1 MFGHVLQNSPF
12 VLRLVLEYHQM
23 LWVKPLQRDRCLLL
37 LRWCGEVLRM
47 RELADGE
54 QLLQG
59 LISPFHRLT
68 EQSERELVRVREL
81 KDLGDFFGLLFGL
94 LGAGLREARCYCLP
108 YFLSVVAQQAEQRL
122 VGYSASRNCRAV
134 LLVEVQDDPE
144 YLQEVLLLYGTAVVI
159 PTLHDE
165 VVQLAAQELREKYPE
180 RQLVVIDSLCASMG
194 EGLLVHHALQ
204 NRAAGMSLED
214 NAAWVR
220 DNVPHLAHWFTVD
233 DLMFLLR
240 GGRVSAASAYLGT
253 MMRIKPILNVDEEGH
268 LIPREKVQG
277 RKRSIHHLLDK
288 MKEHVVDPENQVIF
302 ISHGDCADEA
312 NHLAELVRETF
323 HPKEIL
329 VGYIGPVIGAHTGPG
344 TVALFFFG
352 TPRQG

>member
-1 MFGHVLQNSPF
+1 MYWIVTDSATDLPKSYIDAQEQFQVLPITITLEGQTLVPDGTDEYARNIYAQLRAGKVVTTAQINSETWKENYEALLKNGQD
-12 VLRLVLEYHQM
+12 VLSIVFSS
-23 LWVKPLQRDRCLLL
+23 
-37 LRWCGEVLRM
+37 
-47 RELADGE
+47 
-54 QLLQG
+54 G
-59 LISPFHRLT
+59 LSGT
-68 EQSERELVRVREL
+68 
-81 KDLGDFFGLLFGL
+81 
-94 LGAGLREARCYCLP
+94 C
-108 YFLSVVAQQAEQRL
+108 QA
-122 VGYSASRNCRAV
+122 AM
-134 LLVEVQDDPE
+134 
-144 YLQEVLLLYGTAVVI
+144 
-159 PTLHDE
+159 
-165 VVQLAAQELREKYPE
+165 LAAQELREKYPE
-180 RQLVVIDSLCASMG
+180 RQLIVIDSLCASMG

-220 DNVPHLAHWFTVD
+220 DNVQHLAHWFTVD

-268 LIPREKVQG
+268 LMPREKVQG

-288 MKEHVVDPENQVIF
+288 MKEHVVDPEHQVIF

-329 VGYIGPVIGAHTGPG
+329 VGYIGPVIGAHAGPG
-344 TVALFFFG
+344 TVALFFLADQ
-352 TPRQG
+352 RD

>member
-1 MFGHVLQNSPF
+1 M
-12 VLRLVLEYHQM
+12 
-23 LWVKPLQRDRCLLL
+23 
-37 LRWCGEVLRM
+37 
-47 RELADGE
+47 
-54 QLLQG
+54 
-59 LISPFHRLT
+59 
-68 EQSERELVRVREL
+68 
-81 KDLGDFFGLLFGL
+81 
-94 LGAGLREARCYCLP
+94 
-108 YFLSVVAQQAEQRL
+108 
-122 VGYSASRNCRAV
+122 
-134 LLVEVQDDPE
+134 
-144 YLQEVLLLYGTAVVI
+144 
-159 PTLHDE
+159 
-165 VVQLAAQELREKYPE
+165 LAAQELREKYPE
-180 RQLVVIDSLCASMG
+180 RQLIVIDSLCASMG

-220 DNVPHLAHWFTVD
+220 DNVQHLAHWFTVD

-288 MKEHVVDPENQVIF
+288 MKEHVVDPEHQVIF

-329 VGYIGPVIGAHTGPG
+329 VGYIGPVIGAHAGPG
-344 TVALFFFG
+344 TVALFFLADQ
-352 TPRQG
+352 RD